1 MGRNYENFFQEPYS
15 RGGVPQFASE
25 AARIVPQVA
34 NVMTNLQVPAAK
46 DADAASSIT
55 THVSESSGL
64 SSIPSRAP
72 IVTSRISEAKVLP
85 VTNENSV
92 PRRGTKRGLTASSPT
107 QTGSTQST
115 IKPPQGKKKKNC
127 KYCC

>member
-1 MGRNYENFFQEPYS
+1 MYENFFQEPFS

-25 AARIVPQVA
+25 PARIVPQVA

-46 DADAASSIT
+46 DFDAASSSL

-72 IVTSRISEAKVLP
+72 IVSSRISEAKVLP
-85 VTNENSV
+85 GKNENPVSK
-92 PRRGTKRGLTASSPT
+92 RGTKRGLTASSPT